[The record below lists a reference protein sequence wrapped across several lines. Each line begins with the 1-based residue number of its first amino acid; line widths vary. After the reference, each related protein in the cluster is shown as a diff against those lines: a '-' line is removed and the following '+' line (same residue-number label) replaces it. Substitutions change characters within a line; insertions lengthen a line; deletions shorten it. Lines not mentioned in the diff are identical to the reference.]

1 MEISTSILNAKDR
14 IECVKKLNK
23 TATKYIHI
31 DTMDGIF
38 VPDKQLNTI
47 EEINNISEI
56 SEKLLDIHLMVEN
69 PIEYIEKLND
79 SNIEYITFHI
89 EINQDIK
96 TTISKIK
103 EKGYKVGISLN
114 PTTTIE
120 TITKYLSEI
129 DLVLIMSVEPG
140 KGGQEFIPETL
151 NKIKELSK
159 IIKENNYQTKIEVD
173 GGIKDYNIKK
183 IKESGADIAVV
194 GSYITKSNNPQ
205 QKIDILIEQTKK

>member
-1 MEISTSILNAKDR
+1 MEISTSILNAEDR

-23 TATKYIHI
+23 TETKYIHI

-96 TTISKIK
+96 KTISKIK

-120 TITKYLSEI
+120 TITEYLNKI

-140 KGGQEFIPETL
+140 KGGQEFIPEAL

-159 IIKENNYQTKIEVD
+159 IIKENNYQAKIEVD

>member
-96 TTISKIK
+96 K
-103 EKGYKVGISLN
+103 
-114 PTTTIE
+114 
-120 TITKYLSEI
+120 
-129 DLVLIMSVEPG
+129 
-140 KGGQEFIPETL
+140 
-151 NKIKELSK
+151 
-159 IIKENNYQTKIEVD
+159 NNF
-173 GGIKDYNIKK
+173 
-183 IKESGADIAVV
+183 
-194 GSYITKSNNPQ
+194 
-205 QKIDILIEQTKK
+205 